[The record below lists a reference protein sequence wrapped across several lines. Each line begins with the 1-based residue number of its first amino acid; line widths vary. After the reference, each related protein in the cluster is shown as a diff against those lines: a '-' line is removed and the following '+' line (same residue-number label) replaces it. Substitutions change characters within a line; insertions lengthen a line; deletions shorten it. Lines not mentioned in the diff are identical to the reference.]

1 LSVAASVDSLR
12 RMIKPDDALAA
23 DGPARPAG
31 SGWLTAA
38 VTVAAAAVLAR
49 RADGVSVLPTWALCA
64 LQIAAVAA
72 WLHWRCGW
80 FGLGGGGPYSGVD
93 RWLTVLTAAAAVD
106 LSLHRGRPEIG
117 LTAMTLFA
125 AGLLLLDAGGR
136 LYERLE
142 AAAAC
147 PGRVLRLLAGP
158 WAGMILLTT
167 VLLSLPIATHS
178 AAPDYRHN
186 FWDHILNS
194 GYTAV
199 SAACLVGTSIYGLGD
214 DYSLFGRAII
224 VVATHLAGLAAAA
237 VGLATV
243 RPFLLH
249 AWRLRTV
256 WMVGLGL
263 EAAAIAVMVSS
274 WRPEDAASFSARL
287 GWGVVHAG
295 AALSN
300 SGLIL
305 RHDGLARYLG
315 DSAVFTA
322 ITTLAVVGSL
332 GLPVLLDLLLGR
344 RGSPVAAPGDPRNGP
359 AAGAMPYPWH
369 SLPSAE
375 AVTAFLLLLGGAA
388 LLWFFETPWPADYP
402 WSLPD
407 RWVPQ
412 RPLYFEDGGGSLR
425 DDLPGTRRWTLAV
438 YTSATLRSAGL
449 QSVAVA
455 EGALSWPG
463 FGTVLLWMFLGGGVG
478 GTAGGLRTAALALPV
493 LCLLRRRRWAETPG
507 GESVRRL
514 IWRAVLPWWPVW
526 AAVNAGSVWLLH
538 VSGAVYGSDA
548 ALEAVAAVNGVG
560 LSTGVAIHLTWS
572 GRLAMILLML
582 VGRLGP
588 TAYWLALSDRLLA
601 RFNPPTARAASGSC
615 TA

>member
-1 LSVAASVDSLR
+1 MIAPDEAPAA
-12 RMIKPDDALAA
+12 AA
-23 DGPARPAG
+23 VPAHPAR

-38 VTVAAAAVLAR
+38 VAVAAAALLAR
-49 RADGVSVLPTWALCA
+49 RADGVNLLPAWALCG
-64 LQIAAVAA
+64 LQIPAVAA

-80 FGLGGGGPYSGVD
+80 FGLRAGGPYSGVD
-93 RWLTVLTAAAAVD
+93 RWLTVLTAAAALD

-117 LTAMTLFA
+117 LAAMTLFA

-142 AAAAC
+142 AAVAC
-147 PGRVLRLLAGP
+147 PARVLRLLAGP
-158 WAGMILLTT
+158 WLGMILLATF
-167 VLLSLPIATHS
+167 LLSLPIATHS
-178 AAPDYRHN
+178 AVPDYRHN
-186 FWDHILNS
+186 FWDHVLNS
-194 GYTAV
+194 GYAAV

-214 DYSLFGRAII
+214 DYSFFGQAVI
-224 VVATHLAGLAAAA
+224 VVVTHLAGLAAAA

-243 RPFLLH
+243 RPFLLN

-263 EAAAIAVMVSS
+263 EAVAVAVMISS
-274 WRPEDAASFSARL
+274 WRPEDAAALSARL

-295 AALSN
+295 AALYN
-300 SGLIL
+300 SGLIF

-315 DSAVFTA
+315 DSAVFTS
-322 ITTLAVVGSL
+322 ITTLAVAGSL
-332 GLPVLLDLLLGR
+332 GLPVLLDLLLGH
-344 RGSPVAAPGDPRNGP
+344 RGPPAAPPADPRNARTP
-359 AAGAMPYPWH
+359 PLPSPPWH

-375 AVTAFLLLLGGAA
+375 AVTAFLLLLAAAA
-388 LLWFFETPWPADYP
+388 LLWFLETPWPTDYP

-407 RWVPQ
+407 HWVPQ
-412 RPLYFEDGGGSLR
+412 RPLYFEDGGASLR

-438 YTSATLRSAGL
+438 FTSATLRSAGL
-449 QSVAVA
+449 QSVALA

-463 FGTVLLWMFLGGGVG
+463 FGTVLLGMFLGGGLG

-493 LCLLRRRRWAETPG
+493 LCLLRRRRWAETPA

-514 IWRAVLPWWPVW
+514 LWRAVLLWWPAW
-526 AAVNAGSVWLLH
+526 AAVNAGSIWLLH
-538 VSGAVYGSDA
+538 AAGAVNGPDA
-548 ALEAVAAVNGVG
+548 VLEAVAAVNGVG
-560 LSTGVAIHLTWS
+560 LSTGLAIHLTWS

-588 TAYWLALSDRLLA
+588 TAFWLAVSDRLLA
-601 RFNPPTARAASGSC
+601 RSSPATARAASGTS